1 MHVEEV
7 EGVGGFVTIEHA
19 LLDHDHPV
27 AIGATIDDA
36 GAHTATGALTTGDE
50 GIDAQVVQ
58 VPCQPTA
65 ARPRLDSLQERF
77 RLVPKP
83 PPVQVNEEQ
92 SRSLSEA
99 NTPVRAQSQMCP
111 VLLGEITVPYACWHR
126 LPPSLRCHVGPPTP

>member
-7 EGVGGFVTIEHA
+7 EGMGGFVTIEHA

-58 VPCQPTA
+58 VPCQRRAPESA
-65 ARPRLDSLQERF
+65 GRGFAQDGFAGQGCYFINNIVPALP
-77 RLVPKP
+77 LVTGF
-83 PPVQVNEEQ
+83 EAY
-92 SRSLSEA
+92 LSG
-99 NTPVRAQSQMCP
+99 
-111 VLLGEITVPYACWHR
+111 L
-126 LPPSLRCHVGPPTP
+126 